1 MGWGAL
7 VVGVVILAWTLR
19 DVFRTVVTPR
29 AAHGRFRLSRIL
41 FLVLW
46 RPWRW
51 LGLRRHTVEGRER
64 FLAVAAPAIFF
75 LLLLGWASLALI
87 AYGLI
92 LWSPMFAHG
101 VPTGDPS
108 FGDALYLAGTS
119 LFTLGFGGG
128 TPEGWTRAIEVL
140 AAATGLGLLAVV
152 IAYLPVLYQA
162 FNRREVGVILLD
174 ARAGSPPSGPE
185 LLHRMAL
192 AGAAGHLGELFAE
205 WERWVADVLETHM
218 SYPLLALFRSPH
230 DQTSWVTALG
240 AVLDAATL
248 VLTTSEGPPDPRAKL
263 LYGTGVHAVEDL
275 FYYFRLQERQPVIQR
290 DEFADV
296 IDDLRESGYAVRG
309 VDDAYDRFMERR
321 AAYAGR
327 VDAIAVMLASPPGQ
341 WIGDRT
347 YLGAATSH

>member
-1 MGWGAL
+1 MEWGAL
-7 VVGVVILAWTLR
+7 VLGIVILAWTLR

-41 FLVLW
+41 FLLIW

-51 LGLRRHTVEGRER
+51 LGLRRHTVDGRER

-75 LLLLGWASLALI
+75 LLLVGWASLALF

-128 TPEGWTRAIEVL
+128 APTGWTRAIEVL
-140 AAATGLGLLAVV
+140 AGATGLGLLAVV

-248 VLTTSEGPPDPRAKL
+248 VLTTIEGPPDPRAKL
-263 LYGTGVHAVEDL
+263 LYGTGVHSVEDL
-275 FYYFRLQERQPVIQR
+275 FFYFRLSERQSDIRPE
-290 DEFADV
+290 EFADV
-296 IDDLRESGYAVRG
+296 LADLAESGYPVRS
-309 VDDAYDRFMERR
+309 VDDAFERFTERR

-347 YLGAATSH
+347 YLGAATTH